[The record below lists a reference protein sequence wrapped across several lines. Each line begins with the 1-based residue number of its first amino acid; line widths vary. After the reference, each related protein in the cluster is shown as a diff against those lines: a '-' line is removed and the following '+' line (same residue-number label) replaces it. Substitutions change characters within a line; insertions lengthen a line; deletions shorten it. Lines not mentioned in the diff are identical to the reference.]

1 MVKKNKKK
9 GFLSDKVFDIANVC
23 IMIILFFVFTYPLYY
38 VLISSF
44 SSPAA
49 VWSGSVTIW
58 PQDFTLIGYKELLG
72 FGRIWIGYRNTIFY
86 TVAGTMLNVLMTVLC
101 AYPLSQ
107 RDWLPRNLF
116 LKMCLF
122 TMYFNGGLI
131 PTYLVVKSLGLTN
144 TGLAMI
150 IPTALSFYNA
160 LIVRNYFM
168 NSIPVELNEAAKLD
182 GANAVQYLVHV
193 VLPLSKPV
201 LAVVTLY
208 YAVSHWND
216 YYNALVY
223 IFDRDLQPLQSVLRE
238 VFASVSVNTTDPQG
252 AAEINV
258 EALYQ
263 KAQLAQNLKFT
274 SIIVSMVPMLVIY
287 PFIQKYFV
295 KGAMIGAVKG

>member
-1 MVKKNKKK
+1 MVKRDKRK
-9 GFLSDKVFDIANVC
+9 GFLSDKVFDIVNTC
-23 IMIILFFVFTYPLYY
+23 SMILLFLVFVYPLYY

-44 SSPAA
+44 SSPVA
-49 VWSGSVTIW
+49 VWSGNVTLW
-58 PQDFTLIGYKELLG
+58 PKDVTLIGYKELLG
-72 FGRIWIGYRNTIFY
+72 FGRIWIGYRNTIIY
-86 TVAGTMLNVLMTVLC
+86 TAAGTVLNVFMTVLC

-107 RDWLPRNLF
+107 RDWLPRGF
-116 LKMCLF
+116 FMRMCLF

-150 IPTALSFYNA
+150 IPTAISFYNA

-182 GANAVQYLVHV
+182 GANAAQYLVHV

-216 YYNALVY
+216 YYTALVY

-238 VFASVSVNTTDPQG
+238 VFASVSVNTTDSQG
-252 AAEINV
+252 AAEINM

-274 SIIVSMVPMLVIY
+274 SIIVSMIPMLVIY

>member
-49 VWSGSVTIW
+49 VWSGNVTLW
-58 PQDFTLIGYKELLG
+58 PKDFTLIGYKELLG
-72 FGRIWIGYRNTIFY
+72 FGRMWIGYRNTIFY
-86 TVAGTMLNVLMTVLC
+86 TVAGTMLHVFMTVLC

-107 RDWLPRNLF
+107 RDWLPRNFF

-150 IPTALSFYNA
+150 IPGALSFYNA

-168 NSIPVELNEAAKLD
+168 NSIPAELNEAAKLD

-252 AAEINV
+252 TAEINV

-274 SIIVSMVPMLVIY
+274 SIIVSMVPMLAIY